1 MTFQPGDRVH
11 VVTSVSSAVVLEQ
24 DGDLVYVG
32 LPNGVEM
39 EYDVSAIIYEDDHIS
54 LEELVEILKEE
65 EQAKVEAELSDIWNA
80 VDSRLQALTMLYYQ
94 NTTKILSSI
103 SPAATSTV
111 EAQTTWDDVSSFQR
125 LNILA
130 VLTSIS
136 VAMWKNAY
144 ENDKMSRLTLTA
156 YAGIVKDHESNN
168 YG

>member
-24 DGDLVYVG
+24 NGDLVYVG

>member
-24 DGDLVYVG
+24 DGDLVYVE

-39 EYDVSAIIYEDDHIS
+39 EYDVSAIIYEDDYVS
-54 LEELVEILKEE
+54 PEELVEILKEE
-65 EQAKVEAELSDIWNA
+65 EQAKVEAELTKIWNA
-80 VDSRLQALTMLYYQ
+80 VDSRLQALTMLYHQ
-94 NTTKILSSI
+94 NITKILSSI
-103 SPAATSTV
+103 SPAAASTV
-111 EAQTTWDDVSSFQR
+111 EVQTTWDDVSSFQR

-130 VLTSIS
+130 VLTSIP
-136 VAMWKNAY
+136 VAMWKDAY

-156 YAGIVKDHESNN
+156 YAGIVKDHESNS

>member
-24 DGDLVYVG
+24 NGDLVYVG

-136 VAMWKNAY
+136 VAMWRNAY